1 MLEVQFEMYDET
13 HFRYEQTGKERV
25 KGFMKGI
32 LYGVGVGPGDPE
44 LMTIKAAKTI
54 RENHV
59 IALPGEVASET
70 TAYKI
75 AVQSVP
81 ELGEK
86 KLLSLHMPMTHDK
99 AEQARNHD
107 AAAEVIAEYLRQGEN
122 VVFLTLGDPTV
133 YSTFAYVQKRVEDKG
148 FETRIISGVPSFCAA
163 AARAGISLCEWQ
175 QQLHVI
181 PAAHHKRKDSPT
193 AEGGDFSQ
201 PGTYVLMKAGSKL
214 GEVKKE
220 LVKSGKT
227 MMMVENCGM
236 PDEKVYIR
244 EEEIPEQAG
253 YFTLVIAK
261 EK

>member
-1 MLEVQFEMYDET
+1 MYDET

-44 LMTIKAAKTI
+44 LMTIKAVKVI

-59 IALPGEVASET
+59 IALPGEVATET

-75 AVQSVP
+75 AVQASP
-81 ELGEK
+81 ELAGK
-86 KLLSLHMPMTHDK
+86 TLLSLHMPMTHNK
-99 AEQARNHD
+99 EEQAKNHD
-107 AAAEVIAEYLRQGEN
+107 AAAEAIAEYLMQGEN

-133 YSTFAYVQKRVEDKG
+133 YSTFAYVQKRVEEKG

-181 PAAHHKRKDSPT
+181 PAAHHSAE
-193 AEGGDFSQ
+193 AEGRFSQ

-220 LVKSGKT
+220 LAKAGKT

>member
-1 MLEVQFEMYDET
+1 MS
-13 HFRYEQTGKERV
+13 
-25 KGFMKGI
+25 GI

-44 LMTIKAAKTI
+44 LMTIKAVKAI

-59 IALPGEVASET
+59 IALPGEVAAET

-75 AVQSVP
+75 AVQAAS
-81 ELGEK
+81 ELSGK
-86 KLLSLHMPMTHDK
+86 TLLSLHMPMTHNK
-99 AEQARNHD
+99 AEQTRNHD
-107 AAAEVIAEYLRQGEN
+107 AAAETIAEYLRQGEN

-163 AARAGISLCEWQ
+163 AAKAGISLCEWQ

-181 PAAHHKRKDSPT
+181 PAAHHSAAHHPAALSPDEHYKGKDSPT
-193 AEGGDFSQ
+193 EEGGAFSLS
-201 PGTYVLMKAGSKL
+201 GTYVLMKAGSKL

-220 LVKSGKT
+220 LVKSGKS
-227 MMMVENCGM
+227 MVMVENCGM
-236 PDEKVYIR
+236 PDEKVYLK
-244 EEEIPEQAG
+244 EEDIPDQAG